1 MFLKKARLRDQK
13 WFAQITA
20 LSLSLTAGAFG
31 TVGTEAAA
39 QTIVAYVVQS
49 DRGGWIGQRSKE
61 IRSLRASRQAV
72 EFDLPPET
80 SLVLM

>member
-49 DRGGWIGQRSKE
+49 DRGDGSVSGVKRYAAYGPQDRLL
-61 IRSLRASRQAV
+61 SLTCPPK
-72 EFDLPPET
+72 LP
-80 SLVLM
+80 SF